1 MANIKKSFN
10 FRSGVQVDDDNFIV
24 DALGA
29 VGIGSTQPSE
39 LLDVDGNIK
48 TTGNVTGQIANFN
61 KIIATDLDITNVNLS
76 SNVSGSGIKMGDP
89 VGVITATDVNLKVTY
104 YGDGQYL
111 DNIPTSQWIDKDAG
125 LGFISIY
132 AAGNVG
138 VATEDPRHTLQIGGN
153 NDSNNFEKGVGINS
167 EGGLVATG
175 IITATTFKGN
185 VTGDIT
191 SSESTITQVESTYIN
206 NSGIIT
212 ALNAN
217 ITGVTTTSRIEG
229 FNIISQ
235 PHGPT
240 ETLIVTVAP
249 KTANNRYYN
258 QGNSNTYFID
268 GKESPVLTFVPGRT
282 YRFDIS
288 DPTNTAYPLRFYY
301 DSSAG
306 SAFGNDVTAYGAQG
320 TPGAY
325 IEITITNSTP
335 FLLNYDSASAAV
347 LLGNVIN
354 TNSAAQVHN
363 LQVVGILTA
372 ANDINGNLSGDVT
385 SQTSTFTQV
394 NTTYVDANAGV
405 ATVGELISAQS
416 NTGITTSSLLHVEE
430 KLGIGINNPKRIVDI
445 YSTGIATVDVVG
457 KKSAMIQIGQN
468 YNVTAGIGES
478 VGIIRYGSVDKGF
491 EFINSDPGDFNC
503 FIHSGNFVGVDTGN
517 FNWIYGQTNEKL
529 MSLTYDGKL
538 GINKPDPDVQLDVV
552 GFASITGD
560 LRVIGNIEID
570 GGNLT
575 GGNIVYPTEQSDVN
589 INSPSGIST
598 FSDLDVV
605 NVIEVDRIAIGTNR
619 ENVSS
624 TVSIDAQF
632 GHGLFSGV
640 AIGTSEI
647 ASTLT
652 VDGTFGCTGNIGI
665 GTTTASCGADFKD
678 AGVPITRH
686 LKLPHVTSTQRGNL
700 VNLEPGSII
709 WNTTESRIEFY
720 DGSSWSYINSTGV

>member
-153 NDSNNFEKGVGINS
+153 NDSNNFEIGVGINS

-335 FLLNYDSASAAV
+335 FY
-347 LLGNVIN
+347 
-354 TNSAAQVHN
+354 
-363 LQVVGILTA
+363 
-372 ANDINGNLSGDVT
+372 
-385 SQTSTFTQV
+385 
-394 NTTYVDANAGV
+394 
-405 ATVGELISAQS
+405 
-416 NTGITTSSLLHVEE
+416 
-430 KLGIGINNPKRIVDI
+430 
-445 YSTGIATVDVVG
+445 
-457 KKSAMIQIGQN
+457 
-468 YNVTAGIGES
+468 
-478 VGIIRYGSVDKGF
+478 
-491 EFINSDPGDFNC
+491 
-503 FIHSGNFVGVDTGN
+503 
-517 FNWIYGQTNEKL
+517 
-529 MSLTYDGKL
+529 
-538 GINKPDPDVQLDVV
+538 
-552 GFASITGD
+552 
-560 LRVIGNIEID
+560 
-570 GGNLT
+570 
-575 GGNIVYPTEQSDVN
+575 
-589 INSPSGIST
+589 
-598 FSDLDVV
+598 
-605 NVIEVDRIAIGTNR
+605 
-619 ENVSS
+619 
-624 TVSIDAQF
+624 
-632 GHGLFSGV
+632 
-640 AIGTSEI
+640 
-647 ASTLT
+647 
-652 VDGTFGCTGNIGI
+652 
-665 GTTTASCGADFKD
+665 
-678 AGVPITRH
+678 
-686 LKLPHVTSTQRGNL
+686 
-700 VNLEPGSII
+700 
-709 WNTTESRIEFY
+709 
-720 DGSSWSYINSTGV
+720 